1 MEFLSMSWL
10 NKPYNTHIY
19 NYVLCGTRQ
28 IVCALFWFVRNLAL
42 EMASWVARIA
52 ARVRSAS
59 L

>member
-52 ARVRSAS
+52 ARVR
-59 L
+59 